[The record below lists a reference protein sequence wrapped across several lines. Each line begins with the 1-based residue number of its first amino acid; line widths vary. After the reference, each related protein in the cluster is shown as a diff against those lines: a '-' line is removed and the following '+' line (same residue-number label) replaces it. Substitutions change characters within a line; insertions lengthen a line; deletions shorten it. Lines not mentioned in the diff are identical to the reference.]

1 MPWFYG
7 LWRYVRSGL
16 DDEAT
21 QQRIIAKMTEVAD
34 VLESTAWRI
43 PAVPPFDFR
52 GSFAEPG
59 WDGAPRL
66 LFLQKA
72 MHMLTGDGKWARHYE
87 QSLHGKDGPRRKS
100 DLTRLQACEAGV
112 ASRPRP
118 QMWTGSV
125 SNACLRELWEL
136 ERDETVRGFYT
147 RGLQASA
154 AFASTQLAPAREFDH
169 DSAKPYDGDWRKLND
184 LWRPQKT
191 SGEASE
197 VSEPQRSRKNKL
209 SPRFGEEAR
218 LMREPCFAAWII
230 TLCPDQEVI
239 AKHRAAILQTL
250 THYRFDRLHLSGFF
264 PLESAWWRLQLVG

>member
-1 MPWFYG
+1 M
-7 LWRYVRSGL
+7 RSGL
-16 DDEAT
+16 DAEAT
-21 QQRIIAKMTEVAD
+21 RQRIIAKMTEVAD

-52 GSFAEPG
+52 GTLAEPG

-72 MHMLTGDGKWARHYE
+72 MHTLTGDGKWARHYE

-100 DLTRLQACEAGV
+100 DLTRLQSCEAGV

-118 QMWTGSV
+118 QMWTVSV

-154 AFASTQLAPAREFDH
+154 AFASTQLAQAREFDH

-191 SGEASE
+191 SGEASD
-197 VSEPQRSRKNKL
+197 VSEPQRSRKTG
-209 SPRFGEEAR
+209 SPRALAR
-218 LMREPCFAAWII
+218 RRDSCVNPPSPRGSSRSAPIRKSSPNTAPPFCKHSLTTASIASISPASSRSNPPGGGCKSRAEPAPKA
-230 TLCPDQEVI
+230 P
-239 AKHRAAILQTL
+239 
-250 THYRFDRLHLSGFF
+250 
-264 PLESAWWRLQLVG
+264 